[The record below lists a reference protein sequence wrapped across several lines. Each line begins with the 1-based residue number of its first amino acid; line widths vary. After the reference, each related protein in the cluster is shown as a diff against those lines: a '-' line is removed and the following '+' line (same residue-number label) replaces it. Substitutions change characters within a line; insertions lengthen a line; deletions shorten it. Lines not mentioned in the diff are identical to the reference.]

1 MLSAASITA
10 ERQPFESTAASV
22 QSGQLA
28 ASGPAIT
35 PVTDVDAAVEAES
48 ASVAA
53 AMGWWRLG
61 LAVRA
66 STIEAA
72 AWAMTWLR
80 QSRCQRSARRPL
92 VLSDK
97 IQTLQ
102 SRCKGSSQSFA

>member
-1 MLSAASITA
+1 M
-10 ERQPFESTAASV
+10 

-35 PVTDVDAAVEAES
+35 PVIDVDATVEARS

-53 AMGWWRLG
+53 AMGWWRLR

-66 STIEAA
+66 FTVEVA
-72 AWAMTWLR
+72 AWAMRWLR